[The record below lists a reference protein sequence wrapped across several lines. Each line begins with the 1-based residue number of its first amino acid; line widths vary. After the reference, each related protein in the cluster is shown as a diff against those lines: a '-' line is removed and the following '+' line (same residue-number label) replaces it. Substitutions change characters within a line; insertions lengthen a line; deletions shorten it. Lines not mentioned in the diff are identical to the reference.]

1 LLGRHI
7 ARLSERSRRDH
18 QPIKDVL
25 GVIPGNLVDL
35 ADLAAISGNHLP
47 ASPDQQPRNRISHLD
62 SLTARAQQR
71 WLEPCPQLGRAVRPK
86 EKGERVAFPPNRD
99 GVDSTHD
106 ESHRKDPQVVGDGED
121 GLTVSHAPNGVRCAE
136 LALHSGPGPKPA
148 THQRA
153 VRARRGAKA
162 TEFDCGASSCWIDRQ
177 KRSAPVVPTRNVE
190 T

>member
-1 LLGRHI
+1 VKLAY
-7 ARLSERSRRDH
+7 ARPVGFTHSFTPPSKSKAALATGCDTAGCQNSVRLTPR
-18 QPIKDVL
+18 
-25 GVIPGNLVDL
+25 LVDRPT
-35 ADLAAISGNHLP
+35 P
-47 ASPDQQPRNRISHLD
+47 ARRRIAVRRSSPRNVETTYRGHGPEID
-62 SLTARAQQR
+62 
-71 WLEPCPQLGRAVRPK
+71 
-86 EKGERVAFPPNRD
+86 VALPPNRD

-177 KRSAPVVPTRNVE
+177 RRSAPVVPTRNVE